1 MATTA
6 TVEGLLKY
14 NVDTRNEHLRRN
26 AGKYSQYTMQ
36 LTPAIGEVYDIK
48 SRAVHS
54 LTNSESLL
62 NYTHGDS
69 SYSDV
74 IRNLN
79 FRNVEEKETFSSND
93 ELDERQMRWRGA
105 YTDYLK
111 YISEVYGEAPA
122 VSTLKA
128 ITSFSLGT
136 DGFGVDLPKN
146 LATVLSSVITPM
158 LHQSA
163 TVGYIH
169 YNKPNDAIKGAIVTN
184 PNKTDTDTNLGL
196 MGGRIY
202 ALDMRRGAYYGDARG
217 TASKYLTPMLHY
229 TYGLNSDTLAN
240 LGDGLSVD
248 DATGRIPDIM
258 ASNDAYIQEYT
269 EGSSATNG
277 GRRYLETELLYSTFY
292 NPRAGNEYVQFSG
305 IDSLRGSIS
314 NIKEFTEYGV
324 SAHNESEHHVTNKF
338 WNEGDVE
345 DKAPD
350 TTVLNTGGTFGSSNS
365 RVDEITFDSKKSLTS
380 KTRELFKNH
389 TIKTLVGRFHTSS
402 DTPGN
407 TEVSVTDTAK
417 TKFGNSHGRNL
428 LKKEAKGTTNGYSDP
443 YCRVWTYHKQY
454 DRINRL
460 IRPFNEN
467 TGKIQANNKFSRSHY
482 PNEGENLTSGDK
494 YLAANT
500 VLNQN
505 TGIVD
510 IAPSNS
516 KKGKVDI
523 KKCMFSIE
531 NLAWKDVLPTAVGN
545 LSEEQRGPNGGRIMW
560 FPPYDLDFQESVN
573 VNWQPNEFIG
583 RGEKIYT
590 YANTDRTGTLSFSL
604 LIDHPSIID
613 TYKDTQTD
621 DDILRFFAGCAP
633 LESKEDVEYYHV
645 TGETTDNLF
654 GDNDSKKTEE
664 GGKESSNEVNGF
676 VFYVFFPNNYSG
688 NSGIETK
695 YGSSTKWKNRP
706 IDSDWVDYLITGYN
720 NIQTPPKTDK
730 SQFIGYEM
738 GKSGISTVSPD
749 ISVENAASATSANYI
764 AVCALGKNGGCMYN
778 GVELNETKAPLT
790 ESQLNEFSNG
800 DKRRYQYRVDYDL
813 RQPGLTIQDGN
824 PEIDNYKDSKSF
836 KLNCSLEAVRE
847 SGKTISSDVGVD
859 FQDANCTFADIVYF
873 SYLLGNMTGGQYTK
887 MVEYL
892 APFEVANEGY
902 VTTGTS
908 EVNEV
913 YTNATSKVFKKVK
926 KITINGYASSHDQ
939 GDAKVLAN
947 RRAKSVR
954 DFIKTKFAN
963 IYELPEDSGWEV
975 NGDKYVTVS
984 AADKHNVNG
993 ISAKM
998 GRMVKVIMEFDDNL
1012 LDAATVTANA
1022 RTKSK
1027 INSKIDITYKKEYN
1041 IRRYETEAEYF
1052 EKLDKDDSF
1061 VNEYARTLKSKFKY
1075 FDPAFHSISP
1085 EGFNARLT
1093 FLQQCTRQG
1102 HTIEATQNGN
1112 IIRAAGN
1119 LAFGRMPVCVLRIGD
1134 FIYNRILI
1142 QSLNISYGS
1151 NNGMQWDLNP
1161 EGAGVQPMYA
1171 KISLGIVIL
1180 GGASLEGPIN
1190 RLQNAVSFN
1199 YYANAPVY
1207 DDRAD
1212 RCKKADDGKDNYY
1225 HMYTPDNNDTTA
1237 QRYKEAIDVNIET
1250 DIELGDD
1257 YYTDAA
1263 IMDEIREETAA
1274 FKTKMR
1280 DNTEELKKIHPL
1292 K

>member
-1 MATTA
+1 MAKTA
-6 TVEGLLKY
+6 KVEGVLKY

-26 AGKYSQYTMQ
+26 AGKYSQYMME
-36 LTPAIGEVYDIK
+36 LTPAIGEAYDIK

-62 NYTHGDS
+62 KYTHGDS

-74 IRNLN
+74 IKNLN
-79 FRNVEEKETFSSND
+79 FRNVDEKETFSSND

-122 VSTLKA
+122 VSTLKGF
-128 ITSFSLGT
+128 TSFFIGT
-136 DGFGVDLPKN
+136 DGFGTDLPKN
-146 LATVLSSVITPM
+146 LATVLSNTITPM
-158 LHQSA
+158 LNRSV

-169 YNKPNDAIKGAIVTN
+169 YNKPYDAISGAIVTN
-184 PNKTDTDTNLGL
+184 PNTTDTDTNLGL
-196 MGGRIY
+196 LGGRIY
-202 ALDMRRGAYYGDARG
+202 ALNMQRGAYYGDAIG

-229 TYGLNSDTLAN
+229 TYGLNSDTLPK
-240 LGDGLSVD
+240 LGEGLTVD
-248 DATGRIPDIM
+248 DATGRMPDIG
-258 ASNDAYIQEYT
+258 AANDAYIQEYT

-277 GRRYLETELLYSTFY
+277 GRRYLESELLYSTFY
-292 NPRAGNEYVQFSG
+292 SPRAGSGYVQFSG
-305 IDSLRGSIS
+305 IDALRGSIS
-314 NIKEFTEYGV
+314 NISEFTENGIT
-324 SAHNESEHHVTNKF
+324 AQNKSEHHVSNKF
-338 WNEGDVE
+338 WNEGDTE

-350 TTVLNTGGTFGSSNS
+350 AGTLNTSGVAGVSDTK
-365 RVDEITFDSKKSLTS
+365 VDEISFESKKSLTS

-454 DRINRL
+454 DRVNRL
-460 IRPFNEN
+460 IRPFNESIG
-467 TGKIQANNKFSRSHY
+467 TIQANNKLSRSHY
-482 PNEGENLTSGDK
+482 PNEGEKLTSGDK

-500 VLNQN
+500 VLNRN

-510 IAPSNS
+510 IAPSDS
-516 KKGKVDI
+516 DKGEVDI

-531 NLAWKDVLPTAVGN
+531 NLAWKDVLPRAVGN

-573 VNWQPNEFIG
+573 VNWQSNEFIG

-633 LESKEDVEYYHV
+633 LESAEKSFKHSVEN
-645 TGETTDNLF
+645 ETTDNSSNNTD
-654 GDNDSKKTEE
+654 GKKKQE
-664 GGKESSNEVNGF
+664 GGKESSNDVNGF

-695 YGSSTKWKNRP
+695 YASNTKWKNRP
-706 IDSDWVDYLITGYN
+706 IDSDWVDYLMIGN
-720 NIQTPPKTDK
+720 HNIQVPMPSADADK
-730 SQFIGYEM
+730 KLFVGYEM
-738 GKSGISTVSPD
+738 GKSGISTVSAT
-749 ISVENAASATSANYI
+749 ISVEEAANGTGGLANYI
-764 AVCALGKNGGCMYN
+764 AVCAAGKNGGCMYN
-778 GVELNETKAPLT
+778 GVELSETKAPL
-790 ESQLNEFSNG
+790 SDAQLKKLSNG
-800 DKRRYQYRVDYDL
+800 ERRKYQYRVDYDL
-813 RQPGLTIQDGN
+813 RQPGLTIQDTD
-824 PEIDNYKDSKSF
+824 PKIDNYKDSNTF
-836 KLNCSLEAVRE
+836 NLNCSLKSVRE
-847 SGKTISSDVGVD
+847 NGKTISSDVGVD

-873 SYLLGNMTGGQYTK
+873 SYLLGNMTGGKYDIMKDFLVSGETDNDT
-887 MVEYL
+887 Y
-892 APFEVANEGY
+892 AAGN
-902 VTTGTS
+902 S
-908 EVNEV
+908 EIN
-913 YTNATSKVFKKVK
+913 YIYPNATTKQFKKVK

-939 GDAKVLAN
+939 SDAKVLAN

-954 DFIKTKFAN
+954 DFIKTKFGD
-963 IYELPEDSGWEV
+963 IYELPDDSGWEV

-998 GRMVKVIMEFDDNL
+998 GRMVKVVMEFDDNV
-1012 LDAATVTANA
+1012 LDEAVVTADKP
-1022 RTKSK
+1022 TKSTITTK
-1027 INSKIDITYKKEYN
+1027 TTTTYKREYN
-1041 IRRYETEAEYF
+1041 VRRYETEAEYF

-1061 VNEYARTLKSKFKY
+1061 NNEYAKTLKSKFKY

-1102 HTIEATQNGN
+1102 HTIEATQDGN
-1112 IIRAAGN
+1112 MIKAAGN

-1142 QSLNISYGS
+1142 QSMSINYG
-1151 NNGMQWDLNP
+1151 NGGMQWDLNP

-1212 RCKKADDGKDNYY
+1212 RCKKSADGKDDYY
-1225 HMYTPDNNDTTA
+1225 HMYTPDNNDTKKGIWG
-1237 QRYKEAIDVNIET
+1237 KEEIES
-1250 DIELGDD
+1250 IEITSGITYGDD
-1257 YYTDAA
+1257 TQIAA
-1263 IMDEIREETAA
+1263 ETKDTQNDNSKTLRRAKREA
-1274 FKTKMR
+1274 KS
-1280 DNTEELKKIHPL
+1280 LKK
-1292 K
+1292 